1 MRGIRKRVTIG
12 FFSIV
17 VLLFFSGLVSLFELN
32 NMSGDIDAILG
43 SSRRSIAVSEG
54 LLDAIHAHDRAVM
67 RYAVSRDGAYADT
80 CNICY
85 EAFVEKVQM
94 AREEASSSAITL
106 FDSLDMLA
114 QRMHNVVGQLQASR
128 VVEYVPSVQ
137 VDSLGQA
144 LPSVEPMFDGWNWY
158 NTNYLPEY
166 NALSDGVLR
175 VMTSAQSSLSPRAEL
190 LSRNAY
196 RAVTPV
202 FISLVVM
209 IAILL
214 MFYYFVIIYIA
225 KPIVDM
231 NKSLGDTL
239 KYKIPFVVKCECR
252 DEMEEL
258 KERIESVVKNKPMRF

>member
-1 MRGIRKRVTIG
+1 M
-12 FFSIV
+12 
-17 VLLFFSGLVSLFELN
+17 
-32 NMSGDIDAILG
+32 
-43 SSRRSIAVSEG
+43 
-54 LLDAIHAHDRAVM
+54 
-67 RYAVSRDGAYADT
+67 YADT

-85 EAFVEKVQM
+85 EAFVAKVQM
-94 AREEASSSAITL
+94 AREEASASAVTL

-128 VVEYVPSVQ
+128 VVEYVPPVQ
-137 VDSLGQA
+137 VDSLA
-144 LPSVEPMFDGWNWY
+144 TPTPVPSVFDGWNWY
-158 NTNYLPEY
+158 NQNYLPEY

-214 MFYYFVIIYIA
+214 MFYYFVMIYIA

-231 NKSLGDTL
+231 NKSLGDSL
-239 KYKIPFVVKCECR
+239 KYKIPFAVKSECR
-252 DEMEEL
+252 DEMAEL
-258 KERIESVVKNKPMRF
+258 KERIETVVNNKPIRF

>member
-1 MRGIRKRVTIG
+1 MKGIRKRVTIG
-12 FFSIV
+12 FLSIV
-17 VLLFFSGLVSLFELN
+17 ILLFFSGLVSLFELN

-54 LLDAIHAHDRAVM
+54 LLDAIHAHDRAVL
-67 RYAVSRDGAYADT
+67 RYAVLRDSLYADS
-80 CNICY
+80 CNSCY
-85 EAFVEKVQM
+85 DELVEKVRL
-94 AREEASSSAITL
+94 AREESSASAVTL

-114 QRMHNVVGQLQASR
+114 QSMQNVVAKLQSSR
-128 VVEYVPSVQ
+128 VVEYVPPMQ
-137 VDSLGQA
+137 VDSLA
-144 LPSVEPMFDGWNWY
+144 PSASSVFDGWNWY
-158 NTNYLPEY
+158 NKNYLPEY

-175 VMTSAQSSLSPRAEL
+175 VMTSSQSSLSPRAEL

-214 MFYYFVIIYIA
+214 MFYYFVMIYIA

-231 NKSLGDTL
+231 NKSLGDSL
-239 KYKIPFVVKCECR
+239 KYKIPFVVKGECR
-252 DEMEEL
+252 DEMAEL
-258 KERIESVVKNKPMRF
+258 KDRIEAVVNNKPIRS

>member
-1 MRGIRKRVTIG
+1 MIGIRKRVTIG
-12 FFSIV
+12 FLSIV

-43 SSRRSIAVSEG
+43 SSRRSITVSEG
-54 LLDAIHAHDRAVM
+54 LFDAIHAHDRAVM
-67 RYAVSRDGAYADT
+67 RYAVLRDSLYADT

-94 AREEASSSAITL
+94 AREEASASAVTL

-128 VVEYVPSVQ
+128 VVEYVPPVQ
-137 VDSLGQA
+137 VDSLA
-144 LPSVEPMFDGWNWY
+144 TPTSAPPVFDGWNWY
-158 NTNYLPEY
+158 NQNYLPEY

-214 MFYYFVIIYIA
+214 MFYYFVMIYIA

-231 NKSLGDTL
+231 NKSLGDSL
-239 KYKIPFVVKCECR
+239 KYKMPFVVKSECR
-252 DEMEEL
+252 DEMAEL
-258 KERIESVVKNKPMRF
+258 KERIETVVNNKPIRF

>member
-1 MRGIRKRVTIG
+1 MKGIRKRVTIG
-12 FFSIV
+12 FLSIV

-43 SSRRSIAVSEG
+43 SSRRSITVSEG
-54 LLDAIHAHDRAVM
+54 LLDAIHAHDRAVL
-67 RYAVSRDGAYADT
+67 RYAVLRDSLYADT
-80 CNICY
+80 CNMCY
-85 EAFVEKVQM
+85 EVFVEKVQM
-94 AREEASSSAITL
+94 AREETSASAVTL

-128 VVEYVPSVQ
+128 VVEYVPPVQ
-137 VDSLGQA
+137 VDSLA
-144 LPSVEPMFDGWNWY
+144 TPTPAPPVFDGWNWY
-158 NTNYLPEY
+158 NQNYLPEY

-214 MFYYFVIIYIA
+214 MFYYFVMIYIA

-231 NKSLGDTL
+231 NKSLGDSL
-239 KYKIPFVVKCECR
+239 KYKIPFAVKSECR
-252 DEMEEL
+252 DEMAEL
-258 KERIESVVKNKPMRF
+258 KERIETVVNNKPIRF

>member
-1 MRGIRKRVTIG
+1 MKGIRKRVTIG
-12 FFSIV
+12 FLSIV
-17 VLLFFSGLVSLFELN
+17 ILLFFSGLVSLFELN

-54 LLDAIHAHDRAVM
+54 LLDAIHAHDRAVL
-67 RYAVSRDGAYADT
+67 RYAVLRDSLYADS
-80 CNICY
+80 CNSCY
-85 EAFVEKVQM
+85 DELVEKVRL
-94 AREEASSSAITL
+94 AREESSASAVTL

-128 VVEYVPSVQ
+128 VVEYVPPVL
-137 VDSLGQA
+137 VDSLA
-144 LPSVEPMFDGWNWY
+144 AASSVQPVFDGWNWY
-158 NTNYLPEY
+158 NQNYLPEY

-175 VMTSAQSSLSPRAEL
+175 VMTSSQSSLSPRAEL

-214 MFYYFVIIYIA
+214 MFYYFVMIYIA

-231 NKSLGDTL
+231 NKSLGDSL
-239 KYKIPFVVKCECR
+239 KYKMPFVVKSECR
-252 DEMEEL
+252 DEMAEL
-258 KERIESVVKNKPMRF
+258 KERIETVVNNKPIRF